1 MHIKP
6 FQEFAKDK
14 IGVTGLVLFSFLLI
28 AATLAPVIAPY
39 DPWDYSSQSFQPPS
53 KDHLL
58 GTNDIGYDIASEL
71 LWSLRT
77 SIVFGISVAAIACTI
92 GTLLGVSAAL
102 IGGMYDM
109 IVMRTADAL
118 LAIPTILI
126 LILIAAY
133 FKPST
138 TVLII
143 ALSLVLWQTI
153 ARGMRAQTLS
163 LKTKLHVKAARN
175 MGAPTSYIMRR
186 HIMPELFPLYAMGFV
201 TKARIAVF
209 MEAGLSFLG
218 IFDPTT
224 KSLGIMMSY
233 AMRYLD
239 PCFGIWWNWLLPPVL
254 ALSLI
259 IISIGFISYAIEEIF
274 DPRLRRDNATPI

>member
-6 FQEFAKDK
+6 FKEFLKDK
-14 IGVTGLVLFSFLLI
+14 IGVAGLVLILFLFTTAI
-28 AATLAPVIAPY
+28 LAPIIAPH
-39 DPWDYSSQSFQPPS
+39 DPWDYSPSAFQPPS
-53 KDHLL
+53 REHLL
-58 GTNDIGYDIASEL
+58 GTNDIGYDIFSEL
-71 LWSLRT
+71 LWALRT
-77 SIVFGISVAAIACTI
+77 SILFGIAVATITCTI
-92 GTLLGVSAAL
+92 GLVLGVSAAL
-102 IGGMYDM
+102 IGGTYDM
-109 IVMRTADAL
+109 IVMRLADAL
-118 LAIPTILI
+118 LAIPTIMI

-163 LKTKLHVKAARN
+163 LKTKLYVKAAKN
-175 MGAPTSYIMRR
+175 TGAPTSYIMYK

-233 AMRYLD
+233 AMRYLYLD
-239 PCFGIWWNWLLPPVL
+239 VWWNWLLPPVI
-254 ALSLI
+254 ALSLLI
-259 IISIGFISYAIEEIF
+259 VSLGLISYAIEEIF
-274 DPRLRRDNATPI
+274 DPRLRRNNATPI

>member
-14 IGVTGLVLFSFLLI
+14 IGVSGLVLILFLFTTAI
-28 AATLAPVIAPY
+28 LAPVIAPH
-39 DPWDYSSQSFQPPS
+39 DPWDYSASAFQPPS
-53 KDHLL
+53 REHLL
-58 GTNDIGYDIASEL
+58 GTNDIGYDIFSEL
-71 LWSLRT
+71 LWALRT
-77 SIVFGISVAAIACTI
+77 SILFGIAVATITCTI
-92 GTLLGVSAAL
+92 GIVLGVSAAL

-109 IVMRTADAL
+109 IVMRLADAL
-118 LAIPTILI
+118 LAIPTIMV

-163 LKTKLHVKAARN
+163 LKTKLYVKAAKN
-175 MGAPTSYIMRR
+175 TGAPTSYIMYK

-239 PCFGIWWNWLLPPVL
+239 PCFGVWFNWLLPPVV
-254 ALSLI
+254 ALSLL
-259 IISIGFISYAIEEIF
+259 IISLGLISYAIEEIF
-274 DPRLRRDNATPI
+274 DPRLRRNNVTPI

>member
-14 IGVTGLVLFSFLLI
+14 IGVAGLVLILFLFTTAI
-28 AATLAPVIAPY
+28 LAPVIAPH
-39 DPWDYSSQSFQPPS
+39 DPWDYSASSFQQPS
-53 KDHLL
+53 KEHLL
-58 GTNDIGYDIASEL
+58 GTNDIGYDIFSEL

-77 SIVFGISVAAIACTI
+77 SILFGIAVAAITCTL
-92 GTLLGVSAAL
+92 GLVLGVSAAL

-109 IVMRTADAL
+109 LVMRLADAL
-118 LAIPTILI
+118 LAIPTIMI

-153 ARGMRAQTLS
+153 ARGVRAQTLS
-163 LKTKLHVKAARN
+163 LKTKLYVKAAKN
-175 MGAPTSYIMRR
+175 TGAPTSYIMYK

-233 AMRYLD
+233 AMRYLYLD
-239 PCFGIWWNWLLPPVL
+239 VWWNWLLPPVI
-254 ALSLI
+254 ALSLLI
-259 IISIGFISYAIEEIF
+259 VSLGLISYAIEEIF
-274 DPRLRRDNATPI
+274 DPRLRRNNATPI

>member
-6 FQEFAKDK
+6 FKEFAKDK
-14 IGVTGLVLFSFLLI
+14 IGVAGLVLILFLFTTAI
-28 AATLAPVIAPY
+28 LAPIIAPH
-39 DPWDYSSQSFQPPS
+39 DPWDYSSSAFQPPS
-53 KDHLL
+53 REHLL
-58 GTNDIGYDIASEL
+58 GTNDIGYDIFSEL

-77 SIVFGISVAAIACTI
+77 SILFGIAVATITCTI
-92 GTLLGVSAAL
+92 GLVLGVSAAL

-109 IVMRTADAL
+109 IVMRLADAL
-118 LAIPTILI
+118 LAIPTIMI

-153 ARGMRAQTLS
+153 ARGVRAQTLS
-163 LKTKLHVKAARN
+163 LKTKLYVKAAKN
-175 MGAPTSYIMRR
+175 VGAPTSYIMYK

-233 AMRYLD
+233 AMRYLYLD
-239 PCFGIWWNWLLPPVL
+239 VWFNWLLPPVF
-254 ALSLI
+254 ALSLLI
-259 IISIGFISYAIEEIF
+259 VSLGLISYAIEEIF
-274 DPRLRRDNATPI
+274 DPRLRRNNATPI

>member
-14 IGVTGLVLFSFLLI
+14 IGVAGLVLILFLFTTAI
-28 AATLAPVIAPY
+28 LAPVIAPH
-39 DPWDYSSQSFQPPS
+39 DPWDYSAPSFQPPS
-53 KDHLL
+53 REHLL

-77 SIVFGISVAAIACTI
+77 SILFGIAVASITCTI
-92 GTLLGVSAAL
+92 GLVLGVSAAL

-109 IVMRTADAL
+109 TVMRLADAL
-118 LAIPTILI
+118 LAIPTIMI

-153 ARGMRAQTLS
+153 ARGVRAQTLS
-163 LKTKLHVKAARN
+163 LKTKLYVKAAKN
-175 MGAPTSYIMRR
+175 AGAPTSYIMYK

-233 AMRYLD
+233 AMRYLYLD
-239 PCFGIWWNWLLPPVL
+239 VWFNWLLPPVF
-254 ALSLI
+254 ALSLLI
-259 IISIGFISYAIEEIF
+259 VSLGLIAYAIEEIF
-274 DPRLRRDNATPI
+274 DPRLRRNNATSI

>member
-6 FQEFAKDK
+6 FQEFKKDK
-14 IGVTGLVLFSFLLI
+14 IGVAGLVIILFLFI
-28 AATLAPVIAPY
+28 TAILAPVIAPH
-39 DPWDYSSQSFQPPS
+39 DPWDYSAPSFQPPS
-53 KDHLL
+53 WEHLL

-71 LWSLRT
+71 LWALRT
-77 SIVFGISVAAIACTI
+77 SILFGIAVASITCTL
-92 GTLLGVSAAL
+92 GLVLGVSAAL

-109 IVMRTADAL
+109 TVMRLADAL
-118 LAIPTILI
+118 LAIPTIMI

-153 ARGMRAQTLS
+153 ARGVRAQTLS
-163 LKTKLHVKAARN
+163 LKSKLHVKAAKN
-175 MGAPTSYIMRR
+175 MGAPTSYIMYK

-233 AMRYLD
+233 AMRYLYLD
-239 PCFGIWWNWLLPPVL
+239 VWFNWLLPPVI
-254 ALSLI
+254 ALSLL
-259 IISIGFISYAIEEIF
+259 IISLGLISYAIEEIF
-274 DPRLRRDNATPI
+274 DPRLRRNNVTPI

>member
-14 IGVTGLVLFSFLLI
+14 IGVSGLVLILFLFI
-28 AATLAPVIAPY
+28 TAILAPVIAPH
-39 DPWDYSSQSFQPPS
+39 DPWDYSASSFQPPS
-53 KDHLL
+53 REHLL
-58 GTNDIGYDIASEL
+58 GTNDIGYDIFSEL
-71 LWSLRT
+71 LWALRT
-77 SIVFGISVAAIACTI
+77 SILFGIAVATITCTI
-92 GTLLGVSAAL
+92 GLVLGVSAAL

-109 IVMRTADAL
+109 IVMRLADAL

-153 ARGMRAQTLS
+153 ARGVRAQTLS
-163 LKTKLHVKAARN
+163 LKTKLYVKAAKN
-175 MGAPTSYIMRR
+175 TGAPTSYIMYK

-218 IFDPTT
+218 IFDPAT

-239 PCFGIWWNWLLPPVL
+239 PCFGIWFNWLLPPVV
-254 ALSLI
+254 ALSLL
-259 IISIGFISYAIEEIF
+259 IISLGLISYAIEEIF
-274 DPRLRRDNATPI
+274 DPRLRRNNATPI

>member
-14 IGVTGLVLFSFLLI
+14 IGVSGLVLILFLFTTAI
-28 AATLAPVIAPY
+28 LAPVIAPH
-39 DPWDYSSQSFQPPS
+39 DPWDYSASAFQPPS
-53 KDHLL
+53 REHLL
-58 GTNDIGYDIASEL
+58 GTNDIGYDIFSEL
-71 LWSLRT
+71 LWALRT
-77 SIVFGISVAAIACTI
+77 SILFGIAVATITCTI
-92 GTLLGVSAAL
+92 GIVLGVSAAL

-109 IVMRTADAL
+109 IVMRLADAL

-163 LKTKLHVKAARN
+163 LKTKLYVKAAKN
-175 MGAPTSYIMRR
+175 TGAPTSYIMYK

-233 AMRYLD
+233 AMRYLYLD
-239 PCFGIWWNWLLPPVL
+239 VWWNWLLPPVI
-254 ALSLI
+254 ALSLLI
-259 IISIGFISYAIEEIF
+259 VSLGLIAYAIEEIF
-274 DPRLRRDNATPI
+274 DPRLRRNNATPI

>member
-1 MHIKP
+1 MHIKQ
-6 FQEFAKDK
+6 FKEFSKDK
-14 IGVTGLVLFSFLLI
+14 LGVSGLLLLLLLLMTAI
-28 AATLAPVIAPY
+28 LAPIIAPH
-39 DPWDYSSQSFQPPS
+39 DPWDYSAQSLQPPS
-53 KDHLL
+53 KEHLL
-58 GTNDIGYDIASEL
+58 GTNDCGHDIFSEL
-71 LWSLRT
+71 LWALRT
-77 SIVFGISVAAIACTI
+77 SISFGISVAAITCTI
-92 GTLLGVSAAL
+92 GVVLGVSAAL

-109 IVMRTADAL
+109 IVMRVADAL

-126 LILIAAY
+126 MILIAAY

-138 TVLII
+138 AVMVI
-143 ALSLVLWQTI
+143 ALSLVLWPTV

-163 LKTKLHVKAARN
+163 LKTKLHVKAAQN

-186 HIMPELFPLYAMGFV
+186 HILPEIFPLYAMGFV

-218 IFDPTT
+218 IFDPST

-233 AMRYLD
+233 ALQYYKYD
-239 PCFGIWWNWLLPPVL
+239 IWFNWLLPPVF

-259 IISIGFISYAIEEIF
+259 IISLGLISYAVEEIF
-274 DPRLRRDNATPI
+274 DPRLRRNNVTPI

>member
-6 FQEFAKDK
+6 FKEFKKDK
-14 IGVTGLVLFSFLLI
+14 IGVAGLVLILLLI
-28 AATLAPVIAPY
+28 TTAILAPVIAPH
-39 DPWDYSSQSFQPPS
+39 DPWDYSAPSFQPPS
-53 KDHLL
+53 WEYPL
-58 GTNDIGYDIASEL
+58 GTNDIGYDIYSEL

-77 SIVFGISVAAIACTI
+77 SIMFGIAVAAIACTI
-92 GTLLGVSAAL
+92 GLVLGVSAAL

-109 IVMRTADAL
+109 AVMRIADAL
-118 LAIPTILI
+118 LAIPTIMI

-138 TVLII
+138 IVLVI
-143 ALSLVLWQTI
+143 ALSLVLWQTT
-153 ARGMRAQTLS
+153 ARGVRAQTLS
-163 LKTKLHVKAARN
+163 LKTKLYVKAANN
-175 MGAPTSYIMRR
+175 MGAPTSYTMYR

-233 AMRYLD
+233 AMRYLYLD
-239 PCFGIWWNWLLPPVL
+239 VWWNWLLPPVI
-254 ALSLI
+254 ALSLL
-259 IISIGFISYAIEEIF
+259 IISLGFISYAIEEIF
-274 DPRLRRDNATPI
+274 DPRLRRKNATPI

>member
-14 IGVTGLVLFSFLLI
+14 IGVAGLVLILFLFTTAI
-28 AATLAPVIAPY
+28 LAPVIAPH
-39 DPWDYSSQSFQPPS
+39 DPWDYSAPSFQPPS
-53 KDHLL
+53 REHLL

-77 SIVFGISVAAIACTI
+77 SILFGIAVASITCTI
-92 GTLLGVSAAL
+92 GLVLGVSAAL

-109 IVMRTADAL
+109 TVMRLADAL
-118 LAIPTILI
+118 LAIPTIMI

-153 ARGMRAQTLS
+153 ARGVRAQTLS
-163 LKTKLHVKAARN
+163 LKTKLYVKAAKN
-175 MGAPTSYIMRR
+175 AGAP
-186 HIMPELFPLYAMGFV
+186 PELFPLYAMGFV

-233 AMRYLD
+233 AMRYLYLD
-239 PCFGIWWNWLLPPVL
+239 VWFNWLLPPVF
-254 ALSLI
+254 ALSLLI
-259 IISIGFISYAIEEIF
+259 VSLGLIAYAIEEIF
-274 DPRLRRDNATPI
+274 DPRLRRNNATSI

>member
-6 FQEFAKDK
+6 FKEFKKDK
-14 IGVTGLVLFSFLLI
+14 IGVAGLVLILLLI
-28 AATLAPVIAPY
+28 TTAILAPVIAPH
-39 DPWDYSSQSFQPPS
+39 DPWDYSAPAFQPPS
-53 KDHLL
+53 WEHPL
-58 GTNDIGYDIASEL
+58 GTNDIGYDIYSEL

-77 SIVFGISVAAIACTI
+77 SILFGIAVATIACMI
-92 GTLLGVSAAL
+92 GLVLGVSAAL

-109 IVMRTADAL
+109 TVMRVADAL
-118 LAIPTILI
+118 LAIPTIMI
-126 LILIAAY
+126 LIIIAAY

-143 ALSLVLWQTI
+143 ALSLVLWQTT
-153 ARGMRAQTLS
+153 ARGVRAQTLS
-163 LKTKLHVKAARN
+163 LKSKLYVKAAKN
-175 MGAPTSYIMRR
+175 AGAPTGYIMYR
-186 HIMPELFPLYAMGFV
+186 HVMPELFPLYAMGFV

-233 AMRYLD
+233 AMRYLYLD
-239 PCFGIWWNWLLPPVL
+239 VWFNWLLPPVL
-254 ALSLI
+254 ALSLL
-259 IISIGFISYAIEEIF
+259 IISLGFISYAIEEIF
-274 DPRLRRDNATPI
+274 DPRLRRKNAT

>member
-6 FQEFAKDK
+6 FKEFKKDK
-14 IGVTGLVLFSFLLI
+14 IGVAGLALLLLLI
-28 AATLAPVIAPY
+28 TAAVLAPVITPH
-39 DPWDYSSQSFQPPS
+39 DPWDYSAPAFQPPS
-53 KDHLL
+53 REYPL
-58 GTNDIGYDIASEL
+58 GTNDIGYDIYSEL

-77 SIVFGISVAAIACTI
+77 SILFGISVAAIACTI
-92 GTLLGVSAAL
+92 GIVLGVSAAL

-109 IVMRTADAL
+109 AVMRIADAL
-118 LAIPTILI
+118 LAIPTIMI

-138 TVLII
+138 IVLVI
-143 ALSLVLWQTI
+143 ALSLVLWQTT
-153 ARGMRAQTLS
+153 ARGVRAQTLS
-163 LKTKLHVKAARN
+163 LKTKLYVKAANN
-175 MGAPTSYIMRR
+175 MGAPTGYIMHR

-201 TKARIAVF
+201 TKARTAVF

-233 AMRYLD
+233 AMRYLYLD
-239 PCFGIWWNWLLPPVL
+239 VWWNWLLPPVI
-254 ALSLI
+254 ALSLL
-259 IISIGFISYAIEEIF
+259 IISLGFISYAIEEIF
-274 DPRLRRDNATPI
+274 DPRLRRNNAT

>member
-6 FQEFAKDK
+6 FKEFAKDK
-14 IGVTGLVLFSFLLI
+14 IGVAGLVLILFLFTTAI
-28 AATLAPVIAPY
+28 LAPIIAPH
-39 DPWDYSSQSFQPPS
+39 DPWDYSSSAFQPPS
-53 KDHLL
+53 REHLL
-58 GTNDIGYDIASEL
+58 GTNDIGYDIFSEL
-71 LWSLRT
+71 LWALRT
-77 SIVFGISVAAIACTI
+77 SILFGIAVATITCTI
-92 GTLLGVSAAL
+92 GLVLGVSAAL

-109 IVMRTADAL
+109 TVMRLADAL
-118 LAIPTILI
+118 LAIPTIMI

-153 ARGMRAQTLS
+153 ARGVRAQTLS
-163 LKTKLHVKAARN
+163 LKTKLYVKAAKN
-175 MGAPTSYIMRR
+175 TGAPTSYIMYK

-233 AMRYLD
+233 AMRYLYLD
-239 PCFGIWWNWLLPPVL
+239 VWFNWLLPPVF
-254 ALSLI
+254 ALSLLI
-259 IISIGFISYAIEEIF
+259 VSLGLISYAIEEIF
-274 DPRLRRDNATPI
+274 DPRLRRNNATPI

>member
-6 FQEFAKDK
+6 FKEFLKDK
-14 IGVTGLVLFSFLLI
+14 IGVAGLVLILFLFTTAI
-28 AATLAPVIAPY
+28 LAPIIAPH
-39 DPWDYSSQSFQPPS
+39 DPWDYSPSAFQPPS
-53 KDHLL
+53 REHLL
-58 GTNDIGYDIASEL
+58 GTNDIGYDIFSEL
-71 LWSLRT
+71 LWALRT
-77 SIVFGISVAAIACTI
+77 SILFGIAVATITCTI
-92 GTLLGVSAAL
+92 GLVLGVSAAL
-102 IGGMYDM
+102 IGGTYDM
-109 IVMRTADAL
+109 IVMRLADAL
-118 LAIPTILI
+118 LAIPTIMI

-163 LKTKLHVKAARN
+163 LKTKLYVKAAKN
-175 MGAPTSYIMRR
+175 TGAPTSYIMYK

-233 AMRYLD
+233 AMRYLYLD
-239 PCFGIWWNWLLPPVL
+239 VWWNWLLPPVI
-254 ALSLI
+254 ALSLLI
-259 IISIGFISYAIEEIF
+259 VSLGLIAYAIEEIF
-274 DPRLRRDNATPI
+274 DPRLRRNNATPI

>member
-6 FQEFAKDK
+6 FEEFAKDK
-14 IGVTGLVLFSFLLI
+14 IGVAGLLLI
-28 AATLAPVIAPY
+28 LFLFTTAILAPVIAPH
-39 DPWDYSSQSFQPPS
+39 DPWDYSAPSFQPPS
-53 KDHLL
+53 WKHLL

-71 LWSLRT
+71 LWALRT
-77 SIVFGISVAAIACTI
+77 SILFGIAVATITCTI
-92 GTLLGVSAAL
+92 GLVLGVSAAL
-102 IGGMYDM
+102 IGGTYDM
-109 IVMRTADAL
+109 IVMRLADAL
-118 LAIPTILI
+118 LAIPTIMI

-163 LKTKLHVKAARN
+163 LKSKLHVKAAKN
-175 MGAPTSYIMRR
+175 MGAPTSYIMYK

-233 AMRYLD
+233 AMRYLYLD
-239 PCFGIWWNWLLPPVL
+239 VWFNWLLPPVI
-254 ALSLI
+254 ALSLLI
-259 IISIGFISYAIEEIF
+259 VSLGLISYAIEEIF
-274 DPRLRRDNATPI
+274 DPRLRRNNATPI

>member
-14 IGVTGLVLFSFLLI
+14 IGVSGLVLILFLFTTAI
-28 AATLAPVIAPY
+28 LAPVIAPH
-39 DPWDYSSQSFQPPS
+39 DPWDYSAPSFQPPS
-53 KDHLL
+53 MEHLL

-71 LWSLRT
+71 LWALRT
-77 SIVFGISVAAIACTI
+77 SILFGIAVAAIACTI
-92 GTLLGVSAAL
+92 GLVLGVSAAL

-109 IVMRTADAL
+109 LIMRLADAL
-118 LAIPTILI
+118 LAIPTIMI

-138 TVLII
+138 PVLII

-163 LKTKLHVKAARN
+163 LKTKLYVKAAKN
-175 MGAPTSYIMRR
+175 TGAPTSYIMYK

-233 AMRYLD
+233 AMRYLYLD
-239 PCFGIWWNWLLPPVL
+239 VWWNWLLPPVI
-254 ALSLI
+254 ALSLLI
-259 IISIGFISYAIEEIF
+259 VSLGLISYAIEEIF
-274 DPRLRRDNATPI
+274 DPRLRRNNVTPI

>member
-14 IGVTGLVLFSFLLI
+14 IGVAGLVLILFLFTTAI
-28 AATLAPVIAPY
+28 LAPVIAPH
-39 DPWDYSSQSFQPPS
+39 DPWDYSSSSFQPPS
-53 KDHLL
+53 KEHLL
-58 GTNDIGYDIASEL
+58 GTNDIGYDIFSEL

-77 SIVFGISVAAIACTI
+77 SILFGIAVATITCTI
-92 GTLLGVSAAL
+92 GLVLGVSAAL

-109 IVMRTADAL
+109 LVMRLADAL
-118 LAIPTILI
+118 LAIPTIMI

-153 ARGMRAQTLS
+153 ARGVRAQTLS
-163 LKTKLHVKAARN
+163 LKTKLYVKAANN
-175 MGAPTSYIMRR
+175 MGAPTSYIMYK

-233 AMRYLD
+233 AMRYLYLD
-239 PCFGIWWNWLLPPVL
+239 VWFNWLLPPVF
-254 ALSLI
+254 ALSLLI
-259 IISIGFISYAIEEIF
+259 VSLGLISYAIEEIF
-274 DPRLRRDNATPI
+274 DPRLRRNNATPI

>member
-14 IGVTGLVLFSFLLI
+14 IGVSGLVLILFLFI
-28 AATLAPVIAPY
+28 TAILAPVIAPH
-39 DPWDYSSQSFQPPS
+39 DPWDYSASSFQPPS
-53 KDHLL
+53 GEHLL
-58 GTNDIGYDIASEL
+58 GTNDIGYDIFSEL
-71 LWSLRT
+71 LWALRT
-77 SIVFGISVAAIACTI
+77 SILFGIAVATITCTI
-92 GTLLGVSAAL
+92 GLVLGVSAAL

-109 IVMRTADAL
+109 TVMRLADAL

-153 ARGMRAQTLS
+153 ARGVRAQTLS
-163 LKTKLHVKAARN
+163 LKTKLYVKAAKN
-175 MGAPTSYIMRR
+175 TGAPTSYIMYK

-233 AMRYLD
+233 AMRYLYLD
-239 PCFGIWWNWLLPPVL
+239 VWWNWLLPPVIS
-254 ALSLI
+254 LSLLI
-259 IISIGFISYAIEEIF
+259 VSLGFISYAIEEIF
-274 DPRLRRDNATPI
+274 DPRLRRNNAT

>member
-6 FQEFAKDK
+6 FKEFLKDK
-14 IGVTGLVLFSFLLI
+14 IGVAGLVLILFLFTTAI
-28 AATLAPVIAPY
+28 LAPAIAPH
-39 DPWDYSSQSFQPPS
+39 DPWDYSASSFQPPS
-53 KDHLL
+53 KEHLL
-58 GTNDIGYDIASEL
+58 GTNDIGYDIFSEL
-71 LWSLRT
+71 LWALRT
-77 SIVFGISVAAIACTI
+77 SILFGIAVAAITCTL
-92 GTLLGVSAAL
+92 GLVLGVSAAL

-109 IVMRTADAL
+109 LVMRLADAL
-118 LAIPTILI
+118 LAIPTIMV

-153 ARGMRAQTLS
+153 ARGVRAQTLS
-163 LKTKLHVKAARN
+163 LKTKLYVKAANN
-175 MGAPTSYIMRR
+175 MGAPTSYIMYK

-233 AMRYLD
+233 AMRYLYLD
-239 PCFGIWWNWLLPPVL
+239 VWFNWLLPPVI
-254 ALSLI
+254 ALSLLI
-259 IISIGFISYAIEEIF
+259 VSLGLISYAIEEIF
-274 DPRLRRDNATPI
+274 DPRLRRNNATPI

>member
-6 FQEFAKDK
+6 FEEFAKDK
-14 IGVTGLVLFSFLLI
+14 IGVTGLVIILLLFII
-28 AATLAPVIAPY
+28 AILAPVIAPH
-39 DPWDYSSQSFQPPS
+39 DPWDYSAPAFQPPS
-53 KDHLL
+53 WEHLL

-71 LWSLRT
+71 LLALRT
-77 SIVFGISVAAIACTI
+77 SILFGIAVASITCTI
-92 GTLLGVSAAL
+92 GLVLGVSAAL
-102 IGGMYDM
+102 IGGVYDM
-109 IVMRTADAL
+109 AVMRLADAL
-118 LAIPTILI
+118 LAIPTIMV

-143 ALSLVLWQTI
+143 ALSLVMWQTT
-153 ARGMRAQTLS
+153 ARGVRAQTLS
-163 LKTKLHVKAARN
+163 LKSKLHVKAAKN
-175 MGAPTSYIMRR
+175 MGAPTSYIMYK

-233 AMRYLD
+233 AMRYLYLD
-239 PCFGIWWNWLLPPVL
+239 VWFNWMLPPVI
-254 ALSLI
+254 ALSLL
-259 IISIGFISYAIEEIF
+259 IISLGLISYAIEEIF
-274 DPRLRRDNATPI
+274 DPRLRRNNVTPI

>member
-6 FQEFAKDK
+6 FKEFTKDK
-14 IGVTGLVLFSFLLI
+14 IGVAGLVLILFLFTTAI
-28 AATLAPVIAPY
+28 LAPTIAPH
-39 DPWDYSSQSFQPPS
+39 DPWDYSSSAFQPPS
-53 KDHLL
+53 KEHLL
-58 GTNDIGYDIASEL
+58 GTNDIGYDIFSEL
-71 LWSLRT
+71 LWALRT
-77 SIVFGISVAAIACTI
+77 SILFGIAVATITCTI
-92 GTLLGVSAAL
+92 GLVLGVSAAL
-102 IGGMYDM
+102 SGGMYDM
-109 IVMRTADAL
+109 IVMRLADAL
-118 LAIPTILI
+118 LAIPTIMV

-138 TVLII
+138 TVLVI

-153 ARGMRAQTLS
+153 ARGVRAQTLS
-163 LKTKLHVKAARN
+163 LKTKLYVKAAKN
-175 MGAPTSYIMRR
+175 TGAPTSYIMYK

-233 AMRYLD
+233 AMRYLYLD
-239 PCFGIWWNWLLPPVL
+239 VWFNWLLPPVL
-254 ALSLI
+254 ALSLLI
-259 IISIGFISYAIEEIF
+259 VSLGLIAYAIEEIF
-274 DPRLRRDNATPI
+274 DPRLRRNNATSI

>member
-14 IGVTGLVLFSFLLI
+14 IGVSGLVLILFLFTTAI
-28 AATLAPVIAPY
+28 LAPVIAPH
-39 DPWDYSSQSFQPPS
+39 DPWDYSASAFQPPS
-53 KDHLL
+53 REHLL
-58 GTNDIGYDIASEL
+58 GTNDIGYDIFSEL
-71 LWSLRT
+71 LWALRT
-77 SIVFGISVAAIACTI
+77 SILFGIAVATITCTI
-92 GTLLGVSAAL
+92 GIVLGVSAAL

-109 IVMRTADAL
+109 IVMRLADAL
-118 LAIPTILI
+118 LAIPTIMV

-163 LKTKLHVKAARN
+163 LKTKLYVKAAKN
-175 MGAPTSYIMRR
+175 TGAPTSYIMYK

-233 AMRYLD
+233 AMRYLYLD
-239 PCFGIWWNWLLPPVL
+239 VWWNWLLPPVI
-254 ALSLI
+254 ALSLLI
-259 IISIGFISYAIEEIF
+259 VSLGLISYAIEEIF
-274 DPRLRRDNATPI
+274 DPRLRRNNATPI

>member
-1 MHIKP
+1 MHIRP
-6 FQEFAKDK
+6 FQEFKKDK
-14 IGVTGLVLFSFLLI
+14 IGVAGLVIILFLFI
-28 AATLAPVIAPY
+28 TAILAPVIAPH
-39 DPWDYSSQSFQPPS
+39 DPWDYSAPSFQPPS
-53 KDHLL
+53 WEHLL

-71 LWSLRT
+71 LWALRT
-77 SIVFGISVAAIACTI
+77 SILFGIAVASITCTL
-92 GTLLGVSAAL
+92 GLVLGVSAAL

-109 IVMRTADAL
+109 TVMRLADAL
-118 LAIPTILI
+118 LAIPTIMI

-153 ARGMRAQTLS
+153 ARGVRAQTLS
-163 LKTKLHVKAARN
+163 LKTKLYVKAAKN
-175 MGAPTSYIMRR
+175 VGAPTSYIMYK

-233 AMRYLD
+233 AMRYLYLD
-239 PCFGIWWNWLLPPVL
+239 VWFNWLLPPVI
-254 ALSLI
+254 ALSLL
-259 IISIGFISYAIEEIF
+259 IISLGLISYAIEEIF
-274 DPRLRRDNATPI
+274 DPRLRRNNVTPI

>member
-6 FQEFAKDK
+6 FKDFKNDK
-14 IGVTGLVLFSFLLI
+14 IGVTGLVLILLLI
-28 AATLAPVIAPY
+28 TTAILAPVIAPY
-39 DPWDYSSQSFQPPS
+39 DPWDYSAPAFQPPS
-53 KDHLL
+53 GEHPL
-58 GTNDIGYDIASEL
+58 GTNDIGYDIYSEL

-77 SIVFGISVAAIACTI
+77 SILFGIAVAAIACTI
-92 GTLLGVSAAL
+92 GLVLGVSAAL

-109 IVMRTADAL
+109 IVMRIADAL
-118 LAIPTILI
+118 LAIPTIMI

-138 TVLII
+138 IVLVI
-143 ALSLVLWQTI
+143 ALSLVLWQTT
-153 ARGMRAQTLS
+153 ARGVRAQTLS
-163 LKTKLHVKAARN
+163 LKTKLYVKAANN
-175 MGAPTSYIMRR
+175 MGAPTSYTMHR

-201 TKARIAVF
+201 TKARTAVF

-233 AMRYLD
+233 AMRYLYLD
-239 PCFGIWWNWLLPPVL
+239 VWWNWLLPPVI
-254 ALSLI
+254 ALSLL
-259 IISIGFISYAIEEIF
+259 IISLGFISYAIEEIF
-274 DPRLRRDNATPI
+274 DPRLRRNNATPI